1 MDFKAELQHSLALAP
16 EVDTFTPLRRSASD
30 RYLRVP

>member
-1 MDFKAELQHSLALAP
+1 MDFKAELHSLALAP